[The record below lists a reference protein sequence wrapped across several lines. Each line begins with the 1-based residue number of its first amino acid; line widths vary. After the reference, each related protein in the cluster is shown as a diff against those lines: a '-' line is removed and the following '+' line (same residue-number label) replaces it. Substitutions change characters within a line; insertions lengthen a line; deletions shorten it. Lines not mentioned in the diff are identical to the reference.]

1 MLERISYLVI
11 LVLLL
16 AGCRQGVNDSAGLV
30 ELDSLIAAAPDSAA
44 ARLADWPADSLRT
57 AGDRA
62 YHALL
67 LTQARY
73 KAYIPATSDSAI
85 NLAVAYYSDGDDYDR
100 WIRSLI
106 YKACV
111 MSELNQPDSAMFWF
125 KRAETIA
132 RPGDH
137 ANLGYI
143 NFRIADIYQYEYVAP
158 KQAVDSYNQ
167 ALAHYRKSN
176 QSFYEMAC
184 LSELASLSLLTSGT
198 IDYQCFTAA
207 LCKSMM
213 LNDMDYICANLT
225 TLAASYFFQKEY
237 HKSMGLLS
245 AVLAIPASETVKSK
259 CHLMLAQNYATESM
273 ADSALWHLEQA
284 SIQTSVDSMLY
295 CRSMALVNSG
305 KGNISEFK
313 IHDETA
319 DRIAHNLLMS
329 SAATELKETEA
340 EYDLRLSE
348 VGNQSIKLKILLAGL
363 VLFIVVMLAVALVI
377 IRRLKVNQQH
387 EEINR
392 QRVQNQALESAIC
405 GKEAEITAHESHI
418 RHLSDAIVERNQAIS
433 SLVNDQSL
441 LIDRRDELL
450 RQSAQLSQEL
460 QSLRIELASFKEN
473 EREDKKSIELLREQI
488 NAQRIHVLSIVS
500 EMTQGADI
508 FFRTLM
514 EQSMSKEMSSQK
526 FRQYVNANFMT
537 KLRSLLDVA
546 YPALSQR
553 MSGADCNS
561 DDQEI
566 VYLHFAGFT
575 NEMICCYLNLTN
587 KKTISNKKKSIA
599 AKILGD
605 DASISQLAE

>member
-1 MLERISYLVI
+1 MLLVHW
-11 LVLLL
+11 L
-16 AGCRQGVNDSAGLV
+16 G
-30 ELDSLIAAAPDSAA
+30 
-44 ARLADWPADSLRT
+44 
-57 AGDRA
+57 
-62 YHALL
+62 
-67 LTQARY
+67 
-73 KAYIPATSDSAI
+73 
-85 NLAVAYYSDGDDYDR
+85 
-100 WIRSLI
+100 
-106 YKACV
+106 
-111 MSELNQPDSAMFWF
+111 
-125 KRAETIA
+125 KR
-132 RPGDH
+132 
-137 ANLGYI
+137 
-143 NFRIADIYQYEYVAP
+143 
-158 KQAVDSYNQ
+158 K
-167 ALAHYRKSN
+167 
-176 QSFYEMAC
+176 
-184 LSELASLSLLTSGT
+184 
-198 IDYQCFTAA
+198 
-207 LCKSMM
+207 
-213 LNDMDYICANLT
+213 
-225 TLAASYFFQKEY
+225 TLAAGDIIY
-237 HKSMGLLS
+237 
-245 AVLAIPASETVKSK
+245 T
-259 CHLMLAQNYATESM
+259 
-273 ADSALWHLEQA
+273 
-284 SIQTSVDSMLY
+284 
-295 CRSMALVNSG
+295 
-305 KGNISEFK
+305 
-313 IHDETA
+313 
-319 DRIAHNLLMS
+319 
-329 SAATELKETEA
+329 LK
-340 EYDLRLSE
+340 
-348 VGNQSIKLKILLAGL
+348 K
-363 VLFIVVMLAVALVI
+363 
-377 IRRLKVNQQH
+377 RLKTSEDLTCVQQAEIGQLN

-441 LIDRRDELL
+441 LIDRRDALL

-460 QSLRIELASFKEN
+460 HSLRIELASFKEN

-514 EQSMSKEMSSQK
+514 EQSLSKEMASQK

-546 YPALSQR
+546 YPALPQR

>member
-73 KAYIPATSDSAI
+73 KAYIPLDSGSLDTI
-85 NLAVAYYSDGDDYDR
+85 NLAVAHYADGHDPDKLM
-100 WIRSLI
+100 RSLL
-106 YKACV
+106 YKGCV
-111 MSELNQPDSAMFWF
+111 MEELARLDSAMYYY
-125 KRAETIA
+125 KAAE
-132 RPGDH
+132 DH
-137 ANLGYI
+137 AARSGDTYHRGYALMRMASLFQSHYAKQEAIDCFRQTLSCMRVVREDHDVLYALQELGNLYLTVNMDSAKHFI
-143 NFRIADIYQYEYVAP
+143 DEALNFSLQLDSCKYAYTLASKAAFCLRAARYDECVSHGKESIKLSSDRLTLFSSCNWVAQAYALLGSVDSSRKYFAMSPLPQSKSDSVLYLRTMASIRRDDSTLYRLQAGNIADTL
-158 KQAVDSYNQ
+158 VDVP
-167 ALAHYRKSN
+167 
-176 QSFYEMAC
+176 
-184 LSELASLSLLTSGT
+184 T
-198 IDYQCFTAA
+198 I
-207 LCKSMM
+207 SR
-213 LNDMDYICANLT
+213 LNRG
-225 TLAASYFFQKEY
+225 AASY
-237 HKSMGLLS
+237 
-245 AVLAIPASETVKSK
+245 
-259 CHLMLAQNYATESM
+259 
-273 ADSALWHLEQA
+273 
-284 SIQTSVDSMLY
+284 
-295 CRSMALVNSG
+295 
-305 KGNISEFK
+305 
-313 IHDETA
+313 TA
-319 DRIAHNLLMS
+319 DKMRGSVRHAALKTKWIA
-329 SAATELKETEA
+329 
-340 EYDLRLSE
+340 LS
-348 VGNQSIKLKILLAGL
+348 LTLFALTL
-363 VLFIVVMLAVALVI
+363 VLILYYA
-377 IRRLKVNQQH
+377 RKR
-387 EEINR
+387 
-392 QRVQNQALESAIC
+392 
-405 GKEAEITAHESHI
+405 HI
-418 RHLSDAIVERNQAIS
+418 RHLSDAIVERDQAIS

-441 LIDRRDELL
+441 LIDRRDALL

>member
-73 KAYIPATSDSAI
+73 KAYIPLDSGSLDTI
-85 NLAVAYYSDGDDYDR
+85 NLAVAHYADGHDPDKLM
-100 WIRSLI
+100 RSLL
-106 YKACV
+106 YKGCV
-111 MSELNQPDSAMFWF
+111 MEELARLDSAMYYYKAAEDHAARSGDTYHRGYALMRMAWLYHSQYDF
-125 KRAETIA
+125 KRAIA
-132 RPGDH
+132 LNKQSLEAFESCNAKRQVLQVLYTTASLYTTLNTDSALLL
-137 ANLGYI
+137 ANRAMDISSSLGYD
-143 NFRIADIYQYEYVAP
+143 RDYCCRTLADIYFLKEEYSHAIEMAKKSIASTADRDVYFHCHQLIARSFAILGHPDSSEYYLHECIPPQNSKDTLVLMATLSAIAVANSDPDASRLQMSTMNLADTIVNKASVKCLDKALFDYEYAVLASRHSSKTSKVIWMLLSMIFAVMALLVATVYIRR
-158 KQAVDSYNQ
+158 KKSRVDLKNQ
-167 ALAHYRKSN
+167 QLS
-176 QSFYEMAC
+176 
-184 LSELASLSLLTSGT
+184 SELA
-198 IDYQCFTAA
+198 
-207 LCKSMM
+207 
-213 LNDMDYICANLT
+213 
-225 TLAASYFFQKEY
+225 QKD
-237 HKSMGLLS
+237 K
-245 AVLAIPASETVKSK
+245 
-259 CHLMLAQNYATESM
+259 
-273 ADSALWHLEQA
+273 
-284 SIQTSVDSMLY
+284 
-295 CRSMALVNSG
+295 
-305 KGNISEFK
+305 
-313 IHDETA
+313 
-319 DRIAHNLLMS
+319 
-329 SAATELKETEA
+329 
-340 EYDLRLSE
+340 
-348 VGNQSIKLKILLAGL
+348 
-363 VLFIVVMLAVALVI
+363 
-377 IRRLKVNQQH
+377 
-387 EEINR
+387 
-392 QRVQNQALESAIC
+392 
-405 GKEAEITAHESHI
+405 EITAHESHI

-514 EQSMSKEMSSQK
+514 EQSMSKEMASQK